1 MKTISFAW
9 RAFLRQIQSG
19 EVIVLIAAVTM
30 AVASL
35 TAVGLL
41 TDRISTSIER
51 QAGELLAADLRIR
64 SPDPIPSLWIETA
77 TDMNLDV
84 AQSQTFPTVVYS
96 GANNALATI
105 KAVSSKYPLRGKV
118 KISDRQFGDEYAVST
133 IPSIDEVWVDDALLF
148 RLKANVGDV
157 VAIGNTDFKVTALL
171 RYRPDQSIGFASLS
185 PTILIN
191 FRALPDTGL
200 ITEGSRVNYSLLA
213 AGDEDVIERFA
224 KLMGEMTTESARIS
238 DPSDSSQRTNQA
250 INRAQQ
256 FLSFT
261 VIISVLLSSIAI
273 AMSARRFMKKRMDM
287 VALMKSLGA
296 KKKFIVNTIILQL
309 FMIGLAGV
317 FFGCFLGFLI
327 ENTISNMLSGLFA
340 GALPDPSYQALVIGF
355 LAAFILLPGFAFSP
369 LLQLS
374 NTSPLRV
381 LRRNKMP
388 SAPSEVIVAGIAM
401 ISFALL
407 LFYFVRDILLLT
419 IIIFGM
425 SLISILLYLVGR
437 LLAFFLGQLRGGVG
451 AAWRYGL
458 ANVSRRGRDSAIQI
472 VAFGLALTALLLLS
486 FVRTDLL
493 DEWQKAL
500 DENTPNYFL
509 INIQSNQRTGIKNI
523 IEKHNFDAP
532 EFVPL
537 IRSRLSLI
545 NGETVKSRTYPDERG
560 RWLANREANLS
571 WSNTMNSSN
580 KILEGSWWERGY
592 TGPPLVSIE
601 ESAAKDM
608 GVNLGDNLTF
618 MVAGEQIDAT
628 VSSIRQVDWNSFNPN
643 FFMVFSSNA
652 LESFPSTFI
661 ASMHLDNNERLVL
674 TELQK
679 NYPTVSVVDLEP
691 ILQQVEQ
698 IIEKVSMAI
707 QTVFIFTLAAGI
719 VVLFSAVHSSI
730 DERRFES
737 ALLRAIGMKKGKVL
751 SGLLSEFSAIGLAAG
766 LLAASGSSILAWQIA
781 SRLFDIN
788 YVFSF
793 SLWTIGL
800 IGGVSLVCISGYL
813 ASRRAIKSSPITVLR
828 NH

>member
-1 MKTISFAW
+1 MKTISFAC
-9 RAFLRQIQSG
+9 RAFLRQIYSG
-19 EVIVLIAAVTM
+19 EIIVLIAAVTM

-35 TAVGLL
+35 SAVGLL
-41 TDRISTSIER
+41 TDRISISIER
-51 QAGELLAADLRIR
+51 QANELLAADLRIR
-64 SPDPIPSLWIETA
+64 SPEPIPFSWIELA
-77 TDMNLDV
+77 TNMNLDV

-118 KISDRQFGDEYAVST
+118 KISDSKFDDEYAVNS
-133 IPSIDEVWVDDALLF
+133 IPSIDEIWVDDALLF
-148 RLKANVGDV
+148 RLKANIGDV
-157 VAIGNTDFKVTALL
+157 IAIGNTDFKITALL
-171 RYRPDQSIGFASLS
+171 RYRPDQSIGFASLAPS
-185 PTILIN
+185 ILIN
-191 FRALPDTGL
+191 LRALSGTGL
-200 ITEGSRVNYSLLA
+200 ITEGSRVNYSLLT
-213 AGDEDVIERFA
+213 AGETAIIEQYAEQMR
-224 KLMGEMTTESARIS
+224 ETVTESARIS

-250 INRAQQ
+250 ISRAQQ

-273 AMSARRFMKKRMDM
+273 AMSARHFMKKRMDM

-309 FMIGLAGV
+309 FLIGMVGV
-317 FFGCFLGFLI
+317 FFGCLLGFLI

-340 GALPDPSYQALVIGF
+340 GVLPEPGYQALLIGF

-381 LRRNKMP
+381 LRRNTMP
-388 SAPSEVIVAGIAM
+388 SAPSEIIVAGIAM
-401 ISFALL
+401 ASFALL

-419 IIIFGM
+419 IIILGM
-425 SLISILLYLVGR
+425 LLISSLLYFVGR
-437 LLAFFLGQLRGGVG
+437 LLASFLGQLRGGAG

-493 DEWQKAL
+493 DEWQKTL

-509 INIQSNQRTGIKNI
+509 INIQPNQRSGIKSI
-523 IEKHNFDAP
+523 IEQHNFDAP
-532 EFVPL
+532 DFFPL
-537 IRSRLSLI
+537 IRARLSQI

-580 KILEGSWWERGY
+580 KILEGLWWEDGY
-592 TGPPLVSIE
+592 AGPPLVSIE

-608 GVNLGDNLTF
+608 GVTLGDNLTF
-618 MVAGEQIDAT
+618 MIAGEQINAT
-628 VSSIRQVDWNSFNPN
+628 VSSIREVDWNSFSPN
-643 FFMVFSSNA
+643 FFMVFSSNT

-661 ASMHLDNNERLVL
+661 ASMRLDNNERLVL
-674 TELQK
+674 AELQ
-679 NYPTVSVVDLEP
+679 NHYPTVSVVDLEP
-691 ILQQVEQ
+691 ILQQVQQ

-719 VVLFSAVHSSI
+719 VVLFSAVHSTI

-766 LLAASGSSILAWQIA
+766 FLAASGSSILAWQIA
-781 SRLFDIN
+781 LRLFDIN

-793 SLWTIGL
+793 SLWIIGL
-800 IGGVSLVCISGYL
+800 VGGLSLVCISGYL
-813 ASRRAIKSSPITVLR
+813 ASRRAIKSSPIRVLR